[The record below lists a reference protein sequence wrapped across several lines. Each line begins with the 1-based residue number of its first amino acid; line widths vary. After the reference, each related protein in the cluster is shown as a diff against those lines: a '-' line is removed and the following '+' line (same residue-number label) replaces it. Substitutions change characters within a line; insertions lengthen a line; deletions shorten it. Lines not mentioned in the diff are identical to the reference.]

1 MSGYY
6 RNSSN
11 SNYPRVDTSFDPFS
25 SPQYSGY
32 TNYQNVQQSV
42 DVFAETQ
49 KRRSSGEVFL
59 LNLNVFPIRKN
70 LIQTN
75 GISRAIRNALDPE
88 YQCMQSSMDIFNPS
102 TSFDYNDDASI
113 LAAVSSAHSSQEME
127 LELPSTSIQKTK
139 KNEKSK
145 AKANFAPIFN
155 TASKK
160 DYDDQTLQEDFLSP
174 DKIRDYYNKTGK
186 QRPKQVRMDDF
197 LFKAR
202 RVDKGARE
210 FGLHTTQ
217 EPKRGSK
224 KKRDSIEQLEVDKS
238 VFERVK
244 LKKKEEVI
252 KKNKSEVEQLDFSLA
267 FGTPSPARNKSKN
280 LKLTKFFEKN
290 ETQKN
295 VSNSTYFQSPKCSIT
310 VNDPSMYTS
319 ETVLEDTIY
328 STPNKTVLSETIS
341 LFTPSPQRTSQRN
354 GKKPN
359 MVQRSILECVKP
371 NPIKRKDPEY
381 DTLHKDRQ
389 PLVQAKRQKCLNNNK
404 KPEFDYSSSP
414 ITLNDDEEDINVRRK
429 SPERPTLREEEAQ
442 RKKFRR
448 NVSERE
454 QIMRELVDQR
464 FKQERENGGLQTRR
478 AELKDGEVI
487 RNKEMRK
494 NLMHGAACKCC
505 RGYYDGLN
513 MEEQEKK
520 DYINK
525 ISRHRYVHQPLPDTP
540 ERYWDLTLGQRDED
554 GREPLMT
561 QERNWEEAAKKNALK
576 SENQNGIHNWN

>member
-11 SNYPRVDTSFDPFS
+11 SNYPRVNTSFDPFS

-32 TNYQNVQQSV
+32 TNYQSVQQSV

-49 KRRSSGEVFL
+49 KRRSSGE
-59 LNLNVFPIRKN
+59 
-70 LIQTN
+70 TN

-88 YQCMQSSMDIFNPS
+88 YQCMQSAMDIFNPS

-217 EPKRGSK
+217 EPKRG
-224 KKRDSIEQLEVDKS
+224 I
-238 VFERVK
+238 
-244 LKKKEEVI
+244 
-252 KKNKSEVEQLDFSLA
+252 
-267 FGTPSPARNKSKN
+267 
-280 LKLTKFFEKN
+280 
-290 ETQKN
+290 
-295 VSNSTYFQSPKCSIT
+295 SNSTSFQSPKCSIT
-310 VNDPSMYTS
+310 FNDPSVYTS

-328 STPNKTVLSETIS
+328 STPNKTVLSETIP

-354 GKKPN
+354 GKKSN

-414 ITLNDDEEDINVRRK
+414 ITLNDDQEDINVRRK
-429 SPERPTLREEEAQ
+429 SPERPTLQEEEAQ
-442 RKKFRR
+442 RKKFGR

-454 QIMRELVDQR
+454 QMMRQLVDQR
-464 FKQERENGGLQTRR
+464 FKKERENGGLQTRR

-540 ERYWDLTLGQRDED
+540 ERYWDLTLGRRDED
-554 GREPLMT
+554 DREPLMT